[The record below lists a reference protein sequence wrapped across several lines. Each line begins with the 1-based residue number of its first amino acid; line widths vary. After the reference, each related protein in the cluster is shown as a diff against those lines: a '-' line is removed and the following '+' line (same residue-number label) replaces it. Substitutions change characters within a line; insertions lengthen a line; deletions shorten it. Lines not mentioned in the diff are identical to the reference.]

1 VALVG
6 SISLTPKV
14 TGLFKEWFGLNQPEV
29 SNLSKE
35 DQKSEVLIL
44 ASFSPQ
50 ERDPRLREIATGKKS
65 LERSRARYLL
75 ASDFVD
81 QYEGGLAILQL
92 ENLDQDFP
100 LLAPHI
106 LLKRGRAYELTN
118 ENAKAKE
125 TWQQLVTQYPDALVT
140 AEALYLLG
148 RSDSQYWDQ
157 AIAQFPQHPR
167 SQEIARKRL
176 QENPNQVKLLLLLA
190 KYASSDPGTASIRD
204 RLVNEFSAQLTPED
218 WQVVADGYWDSW
230 QYLKA
235 GLAYAKAPKTA
246 QNVYRHARGLHIG
259 GRQQEAIK
267 IYQTLIQEF
276 PEAEDTG
283 LGLRRLASISPSREA
298 LGYLDR
304 VINNFPK
311 EAPQALLDKA
321 KILENL
327 KDGKG
332 AAQAR
337 QRLLDE
343 FPKSEVTAE
352 YRWNVA
358 QKKAASGDLVEA
370 WKWARAITVDV
381 PDSNLAPRAAFWI
394 GKWAL
399 QLNRQEEAQAT
410 FKHILTNYTH
420 SYYAW
425 RSAVLLGWDVG
436 DFTTVRKKNPS
447 IDQPN
452 YRFIPPGGSDVFQE
466 LYRLGQNQDAWLL
479 FQAEIGDRRELTVA
493 EQFTEGLLKL
503 AKNQNLNGI
512 NHISDL
518 RNREDPQDQ
527 TEWQALRQTP
537 EYWQALFPFPYQD
550 KIFTWS
556 EKRDLNPLLVT
567 GLIRQE
573 SRFESEIRSSAGATG
588 LMQVMPATGEWI
600 AGKIGLKEYNL
611 TDPNDNINLGTWYL
625 DHTHEEYNNNTLL
638 AVASYNA
645 GPGNV
650 ANWLKRYGFNDPD
663 VFVEQIPFPE
673 TKGYVEAVLGNYW
686 NYLRIYNPEIA
697 GLINNL

>member
-1 VALVG
+1 LVALVG

-14 TGLFKEWFGLNQPEV
+14 TDLFRGWFGLNGQET
-29 SNLSKE
+29 SNLSQE

-75 ASDFVD
+75 ASDFID
-81 QYEGGLAILQL
+81 QYEGGSAILKL
-92 ENLDQDFP
+92 ENLEQDYP

-125 TWQQLVTQYPDALVT
+125 TWQLLVTQYPDALVT

-167 SQEIARKRL
+167 GQEIARKRL
-176 QENPNQVKLLLLLA
+176 QENPDQVKLLLLLA

-204 RLVNEFSAQLTPED
+204 RLVNEFSSQLTPED
-218 WQVVADGYWDSW
+218 WQVIADGYWDSW

-311 EAPQALLDKA
+311 EAPQALLDRA

-332 AAQAR
+332 
-337 QRLLDE
+337 
-343 FPKSEVTAE
+343 
-352 YRWNVA
+352 
-358 QKKAASGDLVEA
+358 
-370 WKWARAITVDV
+370 
-381 PDSNLAPRAAFWI
+381 
-394 GKWAL
+394 
-399 QLNRQEEAQAT
+399 
-410 FKHILTNYTH
+410 
-420 SYYAW
+420 
-425 RSAVLLGWDVG
+425 
-436 DFTTVRKKNPS
+436 
-447 IDQPN
+447 QP
-452 YRFIPPGGSDVFQE
+452 
-466 LYRLGQNQDAWLL
+466 
-479 FQAEIGDRRELTVA
+479 
-493 EQFTEGLLKL
+493 
-503 AKNQNLNGI
+503 
-512 NHISDL
+512 
-518 RNREDPQDQ
+518 
-527 TEWQALRQTP
+527 
-537 EYWQALFPFPYQD
+537 
-550 KIFTWS
+550 
-556 EKRDLNPLLVT
+556 KRD
-567 GLIRQE
+567 
-573 SRFESEIRSSAGATG
+573 
-588 LMQVMPATGEWI
+588 
-600 AGKIGLKEYNL
+600 
-611 TDPNDNINLGTWYL
+611 
-625 DHTHEEYNNNTLL
+625 
-638 AVASYNA
+638 
-645 GPGNV
+645 
-650 ANWLKRYGFNDPD
+650 
-663 VFVEQIPFPE
+663 
-673 TKGYVEAVLGNYW
+673 KGYWMIFLT
-686 NYLRIYNPEIA
+686 RK
-697 GLINNL
+697 